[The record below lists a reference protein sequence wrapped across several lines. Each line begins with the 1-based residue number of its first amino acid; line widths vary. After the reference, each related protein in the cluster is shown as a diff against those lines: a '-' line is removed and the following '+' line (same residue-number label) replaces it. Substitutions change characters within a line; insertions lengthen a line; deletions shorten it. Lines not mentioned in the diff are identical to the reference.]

1 MEYSSL
7 SSVVL
12 KLLLIGLG
20 WLLVR
25 RGTRLKETG
34 GEPVGFLSPNA
45 IIVIGFVIIV
55 LNALQILWIMYA
67 GS

>member
-1 MEYSSL
+1 MEYSPL

-34 GEPVGFLSPNA
+34 DEPAGFLSPNA

-67 GS
+67 GR

>member
-25 RGTRLKETG
+25 RGTRLKETD